1 MQGYFKPRHPEKYE
15 GNVKN
20 IIYRSSWEFNYM
32 MKLDS
37 DPAVV
42 AWVSEGIR
50 IPYYSPK
57 DRRIHGYYPDFI
69 ICKRFPSGRDET
81 FMIEIKP
88 MNQCVVPKNKPGKSR
103 RRLINETFRYAVN
116 QAKWQAASKYCSNRG
131 WVFKVLTEREL
142 KVW

>member
-37 DPAVV
+37 DPSVL
-42 AWVSEGIR
+42 AWVSEGVR

-57 DRRIHGYYPDFI
+57 DRRIRGYYPDFI
-69 ICKRFPSGRDET
+69 IRKASGI

-88 MNQCVVPKNKPGKSR
+88 NSQTMLPKKTQGKSR
-103 RRLINETFRYAVN
+103 KRLINETVRFAIN
-116 QAKWQAASKYCSNRG
+116 QAKWESATKYCDSRG
-131 WVFKVLTEREL
+131 WTFKILTEREL